1 MSGMLRAI
9 TKRKTAKE
17 SNHGYPMGPLHVVV
31 AMRGVWDITDGSKH
45 MLYQEE
51 IPCQF

>member
-1 MSGMLRAI
+1 MSGLLRAM

-17 SNHGYPMGPLHVVV
+17 SNYGYPMGPLHVNI
-31 AMRGVWDITDGSKH
+31 AMRGVWDNTDGPGY